1 MTQFLLDVN
10 VLIALVRRRHVHHA
24 KVRRWFGETGARHWV
39 TCPLTEAGFVRI
51 ASNPRFTA
59 PALDVSEVLAM
70 LSELTGLPGHLFWP
84 VDLSFTEA
92 VSGFEERFFGH
103 QQVTDI
109 YLLALAVRNQGK
121 LVTLDRGVT
130 TMAGERYSGNVVLL

>member
-1 MTQFLLDVN
+1 VTQFLLDVN
-10 VLIALVRRRHVHHA
+10 VLIALVRRRHEHHT
-24 KVRRWFGETGARHWV
+24 KVRRWFGETAAKHWV

-51 ASNPRFTA
+51 ASNPRFTE

-70 LSELTGLPGHLFWP
+70 LAELTGLPGHEFWP
-84 VDLSFTEA
+84 IDLSFTEA

-103 QQVTDI
+103 QQVTDT

-121 LVTLDRGVT
+121 LVTLDRGAAT
-130 TMAGERYSGNVVLL
+130 IAGERYNGHVVLL